1 MRYILTAIPF
11 IWIILALPFVN
22 TFHPQIFGLPFVAF
36 WIQCGVVVTV
46 ICVHTL
52 WSLDKKR
59 DAAQAA
65 KEKD

>member
-1 MRYILTAIPF
+1 MRVLLTAIPF

-22 TFHPQIFGLPFVAF
+22 TVHPHILGLPFVAF
-36 WIQCGVVVTV
+36 WIQSGVVVTV

-59 DAAQAA
+59 DAAKAA
-65 KEKD
+65 KEGS